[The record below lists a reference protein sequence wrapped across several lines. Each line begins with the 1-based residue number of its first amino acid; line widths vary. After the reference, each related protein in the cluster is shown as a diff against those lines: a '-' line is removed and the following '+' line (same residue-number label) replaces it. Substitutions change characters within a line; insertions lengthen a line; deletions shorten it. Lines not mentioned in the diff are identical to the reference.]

1 MIAFDLNQ
9 NDSEALLHHV
19 DEFRP
24 QSGDAREDARLR
36 DALLE
41 LRTALVSY
49 LEEPEALATPEP
61 GR

>member
-1 MIAFDLNQ
+1 MIVFDLNT
-9 NDSEALLHHV
+9 NDTEALLRHV
-19 DEFRP
+19 EAFEP
-24 QSGDAREDARLR
+24 NSGDAREDARLR